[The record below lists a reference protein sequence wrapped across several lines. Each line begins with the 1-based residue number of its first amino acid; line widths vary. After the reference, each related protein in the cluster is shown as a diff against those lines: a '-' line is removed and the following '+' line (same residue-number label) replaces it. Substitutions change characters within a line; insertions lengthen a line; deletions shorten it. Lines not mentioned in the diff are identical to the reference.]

1 MRLPVPRH
9 APGVL
14 LRPDGEG
21 ALLLAAQA
29 TRAGSDDRGLA
40 LDPTALALWE
50 LCDGETS
57 VDEMTLAVCALF
69 DAKPATVRPDIT
81 AVLDKLDAAG
91 LLEWVPSGAAP

>member
-1 MRLPVPRH
+1 MTLPVPRH

-21 ALLLAAQA
+21 ALLVAAKDTNGGWA
-29 TRAGSDDRGLA
+29 DSGVA

-69 DAKPATVRPDIT
+69 DAEPETVRPDIT

-91 LLEWVPSGAAP
+91 MLEWVPSGAAP